1 MLQDVKCQV
10 RRMRGG
16 GFELFGGKFLLEVI
30 INIWGHDYLQLGWN
44 GFGDVARCQ
53 VSSEVED
60 LSLVSSCKSDASCMS
75 SQVSCKRASKE
86 SCHMHELGGH

>member
-1 MLQDVKCQV
+1 MPVERMSTWSSFHLEGKDVREGMMLQDVKCQV

-53 VSSEVED
+53 VSREEKV
-60 LSLVSSCKSDASCMS
+60 
-75 SQVSCKRASKE
+75 RWRI
-86 SCHMHELGGH
+86 

>member
-1 MLQDVKCQV
+1 MVVFSSRVVYDYRQDVREGMMLQDVKCQV

-53 VSSEVED
+53 V
-60 LSLVSSCKSDASCMS
+60 
-75 SQVSCKRASKE
+75 RRR
-86 SCHMHELGGH
+86 